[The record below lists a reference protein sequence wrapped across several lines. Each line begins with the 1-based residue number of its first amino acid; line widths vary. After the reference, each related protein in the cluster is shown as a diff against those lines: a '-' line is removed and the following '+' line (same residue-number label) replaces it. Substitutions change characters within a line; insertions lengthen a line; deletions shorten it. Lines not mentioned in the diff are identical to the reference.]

1 MPPSEPKARARFGQD
16 FTLSRPPG
24 QASALGP
31 SETPPCSCLAQG
43 VSHVRSAEGAERAS
57 VASTAKTLVL
67 GPGPTQEHQLLT
79 RCPTAFPHGPGSGH
93 TPALAWRG
101 LPLPRGGLEP
111 FLLEVPK
118 VGLQSAVTFP
128 GKAPKPGLAGTVS
141 GSHRHSCLGVLGQPT
156 PTMGP
161 TRSPHPWERAQRQG
175 AFLHGP
181 REHLPPQLRGFT
193 RVRSA
198 FQQLGGSGGRTLSR
212 PQGVSSV

>member
-79 RCPTAFPHGPGSGH
+79 RMSHSFPAWPWIWAHTSPRLAGPSSASGRPGAIPPGSPKGW
-93 TPALAWRG
+93 LAECSDTSRKG
-101 LPLPRGGLEP
+101 SKARASRDCVGEP
-111 FLLEVPK
+111 QTQLLGSPW
-118 VGLQSAVTFP
+118 SADTHDGP
-128 GKAPKPGLAGTVS
+128 DPEPPSLGASAAAG
-141 GSHRHSCLGVLGQPT
+141 R
-156 PTMGP
+156 
-161 TRSPHPWERAQRQG
+161 
-175 AFLHGP
+175 
-181 REHLPPQLRGFT
+181 LPPWPPGAATAPAPWLHTREVCFPAVGRLRG
-193 RVRSA
+193 
-198 FQQLGGSGGRTLSR
+198 
-212 PQGVSSV
+212 